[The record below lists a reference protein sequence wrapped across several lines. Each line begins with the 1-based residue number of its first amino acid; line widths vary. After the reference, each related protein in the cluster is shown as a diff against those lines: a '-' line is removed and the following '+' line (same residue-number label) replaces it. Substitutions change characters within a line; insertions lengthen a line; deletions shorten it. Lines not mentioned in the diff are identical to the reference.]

1 VNTALS
7 LSAPP
12 PVRLFPLGDAAVVLE
27 FGTVISPATHAA
39 IAVFSARLARQ
50 PLVGLREV
58 VPAFTTLT
66 VYYDPWLASEHGRYP
81 EPYERV
87 AAQLQA
93 LLAEAPAATPP
104 EAVETVEIPV
114 CYGGAFGPDLAFVAQ
129 HTGLSPQEVI
139 ARHTAPEY
147 LVHMIGFAPSFP
159 YLGGLD
165 ARLATPRRP
174 QPRPLVPAG
183 TVGIAGPQTGIYS
196 LPTPGGWQLIG
207 RTPLAL
213 FNVEWAAPSRL
224 RAGQRLRFV
233 AIDEAEFA
241 EIAHG
246 APHET
251 SLGPA
256 PSPWGEG
263 EPND

>member
-1 VNTALS
+1 M
-7 LSAPP
+7 
-12 PVRLFPLGDAAVVLE
+12 RLFPLGDAAVVLE
-27 FGTVISPATHAA
+27 FGSSIDAATHGA
-39 IAVFSARLARQ
+39 IAAFAARLARQ
-50 PLVGLREV
+50 PFVGMREL

-66 VYYDPWLASEHGRYP
+66 VYYDPWLASEHGRYA

-87 AAQLQA
+87 AAQLQELVA
-93 LLAEAPAATPP
+93 DTPAAAAAEAAD
-104 EAVETVEIPV
+104 VVEIPV

-129 HTGLSPQEVI
+129 HAELSSDEVI
-139 ARHTAPEY
+139 ALHTVPNY
-147 LVHMIGFAPSFP
+147 LVHMIGFAPGFP

-183 TVGIAGPQTGIYS
+183 AVGIAGPQTGIYS

-213 FNVEWAAPSRL
+213 FNPTWATPSRL

-233 AIDEAEFA
+233 AISEGEFA
-241 EIAHG
+241 HLQLPRA
-246 APHET
+246 
-251 SLGPA
+251 
-256 PSPWGEG
+256 
-263 EPND
+263 

>member
-1 VNTALS
+1 MSVARP
-7 LSAPP
+7 LSALP

-27 FGTVISPATHAA
+27 FGAAIGPATHAA
-39 IAVFSARLARQ
+39 IAAFSAHLAAR
-50 PLVGLREV
+50 PFAGLREL
-58 VPAFTTLT
+58 VPAFATLT
-66 VYYDPWLASEHGRYP
+66 VYYDPWLASEAGRHP

-87 AAQLQA
+87 AAQLQK
-93 LLAEAPAATPP
+93 LLAETPAAAAATQ
-104 EAVETVEIPV
+104 AQVVEIPV

-129 HTGLSPQEVI
+129 HAGLSPDEVI
-139 ARHTAPEY
+139 TRHTAPEY
-147 LVHMIGFAPSFP
+147 LVHMIGFAPGFP

-213 FNVEWAAPSRL
+213 FNPEWAAPSRL

-233 AIDEAEFA
+233 AISAEDFA
-241 EIAHG
+241 EYQL
-246 APHET
+246 PR
-251 SLGPA
+251 P
-256 PSPWGEG
+256 
-263 EPND
+263 